1 MEIRAP
7 LGTNTGWNV
16 RALGFRKP
24 NLCSLS
30 GAYIPF
36 ATTEEEPLANGDSRE
51 SLEERYG
58 NHAGFVRAVRRA
70 AQQLLRQ
77 GFLLQED
84 ADRFISAAEASN
96 VLR

>member
-58 NHAGFVRAVRRA
+58 NKAGFVSAVRRA
-70 AQQLLRQ
+70 TQQLLRQ
-77 GFLLQED
+77 GFLLLED
-84 ADRFISAAEASN
+84 ANTFISAAEDSD
-96 VLR
+96 VLK